1 MGSRRPSAA
10 SSTSNPCDDEMDLLS
25 TVESDDTEDEE
36 DEKDVELQKKR
47 QEHLKSVQRAR
58 KAFAARMESMVK
70 HREDKDRSHR
80 ELLDQLEREIS
91 ECDRRV
97 AMAEEDQQ
105 RRLREMEDHWR
116 AIDEHHRQLV
126 RLKQQQRLQQ
136 QHHHHQQQQ
145 QQQA

>member
-1 MGSRRPSAA
+1 MESFGFVSSRRGSVA
-10 SSTSNPCDDEMDLLS
+10 SSASNLADDDVDLLS
-25 TVESDDTEDEE
+25 TVESDDSEDSE

-70 HREDKDRSHR
+70 HKEDKDRSHR
-80 ELLDQLEREIS
+80 ELLEQLEREIA

-105 RRLREMEDHWR
+105 RRLKEMEDHWR
-116 AIDEHHRQLV
+116 AIEQHHRTLV
-126 RLKQQQRLQQ
+126 RLKTQQQV
-136 QHHHHQQQQ
+136 
-145 QQQA
+145 